1 MLQDDSRIGD
11 VDSRCHKKARSDRDQ
26 DVLSATGGGTTATAA
41 ASYTAAA
48 IAEDL
53 GSGPENGESEAE
65 SDDDDGESDFE
76 LGSEDGD
83 SDVRTTKTE
92 SLANRFFATFTMFLA
107 APTLPL
113 RHHHYDANRPIH
125 VHLTR

>member
-26 DVLSATGGGTTATAA
+26 DVLSATGDSGTTTAAA
-41 ASYTAAA
+41 ASYTTTA
-48 IAEDL
+48 IVEDL
-53 GSGPENGESEAE
+53 GSEPENGESEAE

-83 SDVRTTKTE
+83 SDVRTTNTE
-92 SLANRFFATFTMFLA
+92 S
-107 APTLPL
+107 
-113 RHHHYDANRPIH
+113 
-125 VHLTR
+125 